1 MTQTLQEPHEEL
13 DTTPDCPLASLFNL
27 VWLTSRW
34 RMSPKD
40 VETSTPPTSLD
51 LTVQRGQR
59 TLTRSRK
66 AKASAPAGVA
76 EEDDALS
83 YFAKLAEED

>member
-1 MTQTLQEPHEEL
+1 MTQTSRATKNLIHDSRL
-13 DTTPDCPLASLFNL
+13 SLASLFNL

-40 VETSTPPTSLD
+40 VETSTPLTSLD

-59 TLTRSRK
+59 TLTRSQRQ
-66 AKASAPAGVA
+66 
-76 EEDDALS
+76 
-83 YFAKLAEED
+83 KLLHLQELLKKTTH